1 MRWRMLVALPAAAAC
16 VLPAV
21 AAERWRCEI
30 QVKPE
35 PALECRSM
43 TLPRPTAA
51 PRMVPAWGD
60 AGLDSPDDDATM
72 IPLII
77 APIDMA
83 HVDALARDALCGTR
97 RDCSVRIAGPVLAR
111 ARLP

>member
-1 MRWRMLVALPAAAAC
+1 MLAALAAAAACALPAAA
-16 VLPAV
+16 
-21 AAERWRCEI
+21 EKWRCEI

-35 PALECRSM
+35 PALECRSTAM
-43 TLPRPTAA
+43 PRPAAGPTAA
-51 PRMVPAWGD
+51 PLWSGA
-60 AGLDSPDDDATM
+60 ALDSPDDDPLM
-72 IPLII
+72 IPLLI
-77 APIDMA
+77 APVDMA

>member
-1 MRWRMLVALPAAAAC
+1 MKWRMLIALPAAAAC
-16 VLPAV
+16 ALPAV
-21 AAERWRCEI
+21 AAEWWRCEV

-35 PALECRSM
+35 PALECRLSA
-43 TLPRPTAA
+43 TRRSTAA
-51 PRMVPAWGD
+51 PRVVPAWGD
-60 AGLDSPDDDATM
+60 AGLDSPEDDPTV
-72 IPLII
+72 IPLFV

-97 RDCSVRIAGPVLAR
+97 RDCWVRVAGPLFAR